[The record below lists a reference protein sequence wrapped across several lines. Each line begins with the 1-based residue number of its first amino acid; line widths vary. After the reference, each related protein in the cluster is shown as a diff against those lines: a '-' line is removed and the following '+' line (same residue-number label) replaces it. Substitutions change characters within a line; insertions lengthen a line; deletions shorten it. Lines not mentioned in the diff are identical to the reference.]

1 MLSKKLVLVRHG
13 ESEWNQ
19 KNKFTGWY
27 DVKLSKNGINEAIK
41 AGKLLKEKKFNFDY
55 SYTSLLKRAIN
66 TLNIIL
72 DQLEL
77 SWIPCKK
84 TWFLNERHYGSLQG
98 LNKLDTEKKYGS
110 EQLYLWR
117 RSYKHSPPE
126 MKENFL
132 FSGFDRRYLKIEKNN
147 LPKSES
153 LEKTFERVILYW
165 NKKILPNIKNGKKIL
180 IVAHGNSLRALIK
193 YLSKIND
200 SDIADVIVPTGVP
213 LIYEFDKKMNVMK
226 KYFL

>member
-1 MLSKKLVLVRHG
+1 
-13 ESEWNQ
+13 
-19 KNKFTGWY
+19 
-27 DVKLSKNGINEAIK
+27 
-41 AGKLLKEKKFNFDY
+41 
-55 SYTSLLKRAIN
+55 
-66 TLNIIL
+66 
-72 DQLEL
+72 
-77 SWIPCKK
+77 
-84 TWFLNERHYGSLQG
+84 
-98 LNKLDTEKKYGS
+98 
-110 EQLYLWR
+110 
-117 RSYKHSPPE
+117 

>member
-1 MLSKKLVLVRHG
+1 MLSKKLVLIRHG

-41 AGKLLKEKKFNFDY
+41 AGKLLKDKNFNFDY

-98 LNKLDTEKKYGS
+98 LNKLDTEKKYGA

-117 RSYKHSPPE
+117 RSYKHFPPK

-165 NKKILPNIKNGKKIL
+165 NKIILPNIKNGKKIL

-213 LIYEFDKKMNVMK
+213 LIYEFDEKMNVIK